1 MSEPF
6 DTEFSRRIWAQR
18 YQYRRG
24 ELPVDL
30 DVADTWRRV
39 ARAAASVEGASAR
52 YWEAKFEELLR
63 DFRFLP
69 GGRILA
75 GAGADLQTTLLNCFV
90 MGDIS
95 DSMDG
100 IFSALKEGA
109 LTMQQ
114 GGGVGYDFSTLRPR
128 GARARATG
136 NIATGP
142 VSFMKVWDAACATI
156 TGGGSRGGAMMATLR
171 CDHPDVMQFIEAK
184 HRERVL
190 SHFNLSVQITDDF
203 MRALAADEP
212 WPLVFPR
219 SALMRGARSLPIV
232 SRPWA
237 GSEPIE
243 CAVLRTISPRTLW
256 NALLDASFDCG
267 DPGVLFI
274 DAVNAQN
281 NLHYCERLSA
291 TNPCGEAPLPPY
303 GACDLGSL
311 NLARF
316 VRNPF
321 AASASI
327 DAAALTAA
335 AVVAVRFLDNIL
347 DASRYPLAQ
356 QRDQAL
362 HTRRVGLGVTG
373 LADALI
379 MLGLRYDSV
388 AAREQAARMLQ
399 SIRDAAYE
407 SSVELARTKGAFPA
421 FDKDGFLASRFVGR
435 LPAKLRDAIALQ
447 GIRNSHLIAL
457 APAGSISLLAGN
469 VSSGVEP
476 VFVFEGVRRTRTDD
490 GWEHHAISDYAWRLW
505 REQYGA
511 APPGDAFVSAE
522 DLDPEA
528 HLAMQAA
535 LQPFVDGAISKTIN
549 LPRDYPFERHR
560 EIFATAHRLG
570 LKGCTV
576 FRAHPA
582 VEGVLSGRLGQTAL
596 EAKECRLSSYM
607 DESGKRQPYCN

>member
-1 MSEPF
+1 MIDPLET
-6 DTEFSRRIWAQR
+6 DLARRVWAQR
-18 YQYRRG
+18 YRYRRG
-24 ELPVDL
+24 ERPVD
-30 DVADTWRRV
+30 DDIEDTWRRV
-39 ARAAASVEGASAR
+39 AHAAASVEGASASL
-52 YWEAKFEELLR
+52 WEGKFKELLR
-63 DFRFLP
+63 DLGFLP

-75 GAGADLQTTLLNCFV
+75 GAGTDLQATLLNCFV
-90 MGDIS
+90 MGGIE

-109 LTMQQ
+109 LTLQQ
-114 GGGVGYDFSTLRPR
+114 GGGVGYDFSTLRPL
-128 GARARATG
+128 GERARATG

-156 TGGGSRGGAMMATLR
+156 TGSGPRGGAMMATLR
-171 CDHPDVMQFIEAK
+171 CDHPDVLQFIEAK
-184 HRERVL
+184 HRSLAL
-190 SHFNLSVQITDDF
+190 SRFNLSLQITDDF
-203 MRALAADEP
+203 MQALATDEP

-219 SALMRGARSLPIV
+219 SALLPDARSLATV

-237 GSEPIE
+237 GIELSE
-243 CAVLRTISPRTLW
+243 CAVLRTISPSTLW
-256 NALLDASFDCG
+256 NALLQASFDCG

-274 DAVNAQN
+274 DTINREN
-281 NLHYCERLSA
+281 NLHYCEWLSA
-291 TNPCGEAPLPPY
+291 TNPCGELPLPAY

-321 AASASI
+321 SAAASI
-327 DAAALTAA
+327 DQTALTAA
-335 AVVAVRFLDNIL
+335 AGIAVHFLDNIL

-356 QRDQAL
+356 QREQAL
-362 HTRRVGLGVTG
+362 RTRRVGLGVTG

-388 AAREQAARMLQ
+388 AAREQAASTLQ
-399 SIRDAAYE
+399 SIRDAAYQ
-407 SSVELARTKGAFPA
+407 SSIELARSKGAFPA
-421 FDKDGFLASRFVGR
+421 FDRDGFLASQFVGR
-435 LPAKLRDAIALQ
+435 LPVKLRDAIARY
-447 GIRNSHLIAL
+447 GIRNSQLIAL

-476 VFVFEGVRRTRTDD
+476 VFAFEGVRRIRTDD
-490 GWEHHAISDYAWRLW
+490 GWESHMMSDYAWRRW
-505 REQYGA
+505 RELYGS
-511 APPGDAFVSAE
+511 APLGDAFVAAD

-535 LQPFVDGAISKTIN
+535 LQPLVDGAISKTIN

-560 EIFATAHRLG
+560 EIFVTAHRLG

-576 FRAHPA
+576 FRSSPA
-582 VEGVLSGRLGQTAL
+582 LRGVLSGETEQAVLG
-596 EAKECRLSSYM
+596 AKECCLST
-607 DESGKRQPYCN
+607 